1 MIQIKTMNAIS
12 PVYEES
18 LPPSAYAVGPEEV
31 TPQAILVRSADL
43 HAAEIPDSLLCVA
56 RAGAGYNNLPIDV
69 YAQKGVVAF
78 NTPGANANAVKEL
91 TVAGLLLASRKIAQG
106 IDWCQT
112 LAEKGE
118 AIPALVEK
126 GKSQFAGPELMGKT
140 LGVMGL
146 GAVGRLV
153 ANAGVALGMR
163 VLGHDPYI
171 SVENAWQL
179 SREVEHSTDLDQMLS
194 QCDYLSVHVPLTPDS
209 RNLFRREIFEK
220 MKPGA
225 ALLNFSR
232 GALVNDAD
240 VKAALSQGKL
250 RAYVTDFPNADLVG
264 TPGVVCIP
272 HLGASTPESEE
283 NCVRMASRQIR
294 DYLENGS
301 IVHSVNYPD
310 CPLGPV
316 TRPRLLVLHQNIPNV
331 LQSILGLVTQSGEN
345 LNIDNM
351 LNKSRGDYAC
361 TALDLD
367 HAPSRALVEK
377 IAQLAT
383 TYRVRLLKGAAD

>member
-18 LPPSAYAVGPEEV
+18 LPPSAYAVGPEEA

-43 HAAEIPDSLLCVA
+43 HAAKIPDSLLCVA

-367 HAPSRALVEK
+367 HAPSQALVEK

>member
-18 LPPSAYAVGPEEV
+18 LPPSAYAVGPEEAN
-31 TPQAILVRSADL
+31 PQAILVRSADL

-69 YAQKGVVAF
+69 YARKGVVAF

-367 HAPSRALVEK
+367 HAPSQALVEK

>member
-18 LPPSAYAVGPEEV
+18 LPPSAYAVGPEEA

-209 RNLFRREIFEK
+209 RNLFCREIFEK

-310 CPLGPV
+310 CPLSPV

-367 HAPSRALVEK
+367 HAPSQALVEK

>member
-18 LPPSAYAVGPEEV
+18 LPPSAYAVGPEEA

-43 HAAEIPDSLLCVA
+43 HAADIPDSLLCVA

-367 HAPSRALVEK
+367 HAPSQALVEK

-383 TYRVRLLKGAAD
+383 TYRVRLLKGAAG

>member
-18 LPPSAYAVGPEEV
+18 LPPSAYAVGPEEAN
-31 TPQAILVRSADL
+31 PQAILVRSADL

-209 RNLFRREIFEK
+209 RNLVRREIFEK

-367 HAPSRALVEK
+367 HTPSQALVEK

>member
-18 LPPSAYAVGPEEV
+18 LPPSAYAVGPEEAN
-31 TPQAILVRSADL
+31 PQAILVRSADL

-69 YAQKGVVAF
+69 YARKGVVAF

-240 VKAALSQGKL
+240 VKAALAQGKL

-367 HAPSRALVEK
+367 HAPSQALVEK

>member
-18 LPPSAYAVGPEEV
+18 LPPSAYAVGPKEAN
-31 TPQAILVRSADL
+31 PQAILVRSADL

-118 AIPALVEK
+118 DIPVLVEK

-367 HAPSRALVEK
+367 HAPSQALVEK

>member
-18 LPPSAYAVGPEEV
+18 LPPSAYAVGPEEA

-43 HAAEIPDSLLCVA
+43 HAAKIPDSLLCVA

-367 HAPSRALVEK
+367 HAPSQALVEK
-377 IAQLAT
+377 IAQLTT

>member
-18 LPPSAYAVGPEEV
+18 LPPSAYAVGPEEA

>member
-1 MIQIKTMNAIS
+1 MYRIQTMNKIAS
-12 PVYEES
+12 AGLAVLDPVYFQ
-18 LPPSAYAVGPEEV
+18 VGDSMEQPHG
-31 TPQAILVRSADL
+31 ILVRSAAMGDYEFPKQL
-43 HAAEIPDSLLCVA
+43 RAIA
-56 RAGAGYNNLPIDV
+56 RAGAGVNNIPVDRCSENGI
-69 YAQKGVVAF
+69 VVF

-367 HAPSRALVEK
+367 HAPSQALVEK

>member
-18 LPPSAYAVGPEEV
+18 LPPSAYAVGPEEAN
-31 TPQAILVRSADL
+31 PQAILVRSADL

-56 RAGAGYNNLPIDV
+56 RAGAGYNNLTIDV
-69 YAQKGVVAF
+69 YARKGVVAF

-240 VKAALSQGKL
+240 VKADLSQGKL

-367 HAPSRALVEK
+367 HAPSQALVEK

-383 TYRVRLLKGAAD
+383 TYRVRLLKGPSD

>member
-18 LPPSAYAVGPEEV
+18 LPPSAYAVGPEEA

-118 AIPALVEK
+118 AIPTLVEK

-367 HAPSRALVEK
+367 HAPSQALVEK

>member
-18 LPPSAYAVGPEEV
+18 LPPSAYAVGPEEAN
-31 TPQAILVRSADL
+31 PQAILVRSADL

-367 HAPSRALVEK
+367 HAPSQALVEK

>member
-12 PVYEES
+12 PVYEEI
-18 LPPSAYAVGPEEV
+18 LNPSAYAVGPEEAA
-31 TPQAILVRSADL
+31 PQAILVRSADL
-43 HAAEIPDSLLCVA
+43 HASEIPDSLLCVA

-78 NTPGANANAVKEL
+78 NTPGANANAVKEQ

-240 VKAALSQGKL
+240 VKVALSQGKL

-310 CPLGPV
+310 CPLGPM

-367 HAPSRALVEK
+367 HAPSQALVEK

>member
-18 LPPSAYAVGPEEV
+18 LPPSAYAVGPEEA

-367 HAPSRALVEK
+367 HAPSQALVEK

-383 TYRVRLLKGAAD
+383 TYRVRLLKGPSD

>member
-18 LPPSAYAVGPEEV
+18 LPPSAYAVGPEEAN
-31 TPQAILVRSADL
+31 PQAILVRSADL

-367 HAPSRALVEK
+367 HAPSQALVEK

-383 TYRVRLLKGAAD
+383 TYRVRLLKGPSD

>member
-18 LPPSAYAVGPEEV
+18 LPPSAYAVGPEEA

-367 HAPSRALVEK
+367 HAPSQALVEK

>member
-18 LPPSAYAVGPEEV
+18 LPPSAYAVGPEEAN
-31 TPQAILVRSADL
+31 PQAILVRSADL

-69 YAQKGVVAF
+69 YARKGVVAF
-78 NTPGANANAVKEL
+78 NTPGANANAVNEL

-240 VKAALSQGKL
+240 VKAALAQGKL

-316 TRPRLLVLHQNIPNV
+316 TKPRLLVLHQNIPNV

-367 HAPSRALVEK
+367 HAPSQALVEK

-383 TYRVRLLKGAAD
+383 TYRVRLLKGPSD

>member
-18 LPPSAYAVGPEEV
+18 LPPSAYAVGPEEAN
-31 TPQAILVRSADL
+31 PQAILVRSADL
-43 HAAEIPDSLLCVA
+43 HASEIPDSLLCVA

-69 YAQKGVVAF
+69 YARKGVVAF
-78 NTPGANANAVKEL
+78 TTPGANANAVKEL

-240 VKAALSQGKL
+240 VKAALAQGKL

-367 HAPSRALVEK
+367 HAPSQALVEK

-383 TYRVRLLKGAAD
+383 TYRVRLLKGPSD

>member
-18 LPPSAYAVGPEEV
+18 LPPSAYAVGPEEAN
-31 TPQAILVRSADL
+31 PQAILVRSADL

-69 YAQKGVVAF
+69 YARKGVVAF

-310 CPLGPV
+310 CPLGAV

-367 HAPSRALVEK
+367 HAPSQALVEK

-383 TYRVRLLKGAAD
+383 TYRVRLLKGPSD

>member
-12 PVYEES
+12 PVYEGI
-18 LPPSAYAVGPEEV
+18 LNPSAYAVGPEEAI
-31 TPQAILVRSADL
+31 PQAILVRSADL
-43 HAAEIPDSLLCVA
+43 HASEIPDSLLCVA

-118 AIPALVEK
+118 AIPTLVEK
-126 GKSQFAGPELMGKT
+126 GKSQFSGPELMGKT

-232 GALVNDAD
+232 GALVNDVD

-367 HAPSRALVEK
+367 HAPSQVLVEK

-383 TYRVRLLKGAAD
+383 TYRVRLLKGTAD

>member
-18 LPPSAYAVGPEEV
+18 LPPSAYAVGPEEAN
-31 TPQAILVRSADL
+31 PQAILVRSADL

-69 YAQKGVVAF
+69 YARKGVVAF

-232 GALVNDAD
+232 GALVNDVD

-367 HAPSRALVEK
+367 HAPSQALVEK

-383 TYRVRLLKGAAD
+383 TYRVRLLKGPSD

>member
-18 LPPSAYAVGPEEV
+18 LPPTAYAVGPEEAN
-31 TPQAILVRSADL
+31 PQAILVRSADL

-367 HAPSRALVEK
+367 HAPSQALVEK

>member
-18 LPPSAYAVGPEEV
+18 LPPSAYAVGPEEAN
-31 TPQAILVRSADL
+31 PQAILVRSADL

-240 VKAALSQGKL
+240 VKVALSQGKL

-367 HAPSRALVEK
+367 HAPSQALVEK

>member
-18 LPPSAYAVGPEEV
+18 LPPSAYAVGPEEAN
-31 TPQAILVRSADL
+31 PQAILVRSADL

-69 YAQKGVVAF
+69 YARKGVVAF

-194 QCDYLSVHVPLTPDS
+194 QCDYISVHVPLTPDS

-367 HAPSRALVEK
+367 HAPSQALVEK

>member
-18 LPPSAYAVGPEEV
+18 LPPSAYAVGPEEAN
-31 TPQAILVRSADL
+31 PQAILVRSADL

-220 MKPGA
+220 MKSGA

-367 HAPSRALVEK
+367 HAPSQALVEK

>member
-1 MIQIKTMNAIS
+1 
-12 PVYEES
+12 
-18 LPPSAYAVGPEEV
+18 
-31 TPQAILVRSADL
+31 
-43 HAAEIPDSLLCVA
+43 
-56 RAGAGYNNLPIDV
+56 
-69 YAQKGVVAF
+69 
-78 NTPGANANAVKEL
+78 
-91 TVAGLLLASRKIAQG
+91 
-106 IDWCQT
+106 
-112 LAEKGE
+112 
-118 AIPALVEK
+118 
-126 GKSQFAGPELMGKT
+126 
-140 LGVMGL
+140 
-146 GAVGRLV
+146 
-153 ANAGVALGMR
+153 
-163 VLGHDPYI
+163 
-171 SVENAWQL
+171 
-179 SREVEHSTDLDQMLS
+179 
-194 QCDYLSVHVPLTPDS
+194 
-209 RNLFRREIFEK
+209 

-316 TRPRLLVLHQNIPNV
+316 TKPRLLVLHQNIPNV

-367 HAPSRALVEK
+367 HAPSQALVEK

-383 TYRVRLLKGAAD
+383 TYRVRLLKGPSD

>member
-18 LPPSAYAVGPEEV
+18 LPPSAYAVGPEEA

-43 HAAEIPDSLLCVA
+43 HAAEIPNSLLCVA

-367 HAPSRALVEK
+367 HAPSQALVEK

>member
-12 PVYEES
+12 PVYEGI
-18 LPPSAYAVGPEEV
+18 LNLSAYAVGPEEA

-43 HAAEIPDSLLCVA
+43 HASEIPDSLLCVA

-118 AIPALVEK
+118 AIPTLVEK
-126 GKSQFAGPELMGKT
+126 GKSQFSGPELMGKT

-232 GALVNDAD
+232 GALVNDVD

-367 HAPSRALVEK
+367 HAPSQVLVEK

-383 TYRVRLLKGAAD
+383 TYRVRLLKGTAD

>member
-18 LPPSAYAVGPEEV
+18 LPPSAYAVGLEEA

-367 HAPSRALVEK
+367 HAPSQALVEK